1 MIASSSY
8 SLVYTNHQRI
18 LNLASLLSTSPSP
31 SSSSVVA
38 SKYVFLIWKACP
50 IDNQSDTYKQVKQ
63 AIHSL
68 TSQYLIR
75 SIQHTSKQDHSLWF
89 AAANEAINVLYQ
101 LSPRFDKVAESVL
114 KKAGSALFLKQMT
127 GNRNESVFEEVNENQ
142 NTVVSSSDNPQSE
155 ADHDETIN
163 RVSEVSLSRFLF
175 LLGQIALKLLQYC
188 EQLTSRAKKSRM
200 RHEEQEQQLRKQTR
214 RKRVNRSTF
223 GGTDR
228 DDDDAN
234 MGVVTQAA
242 DIEEDI
248 IEEISTH
255 GIVVE

>member
-1 MIASSSY
+1 M
-8 SLVYTNHQRI
+8 
-18 LNLASLLSTSPSP
+18 
-31 SSSSVVA
+31 VA

-50 IDNQSDTYKQVKQ
+50 VDNQSDTYKQVKQ
-63 AIHSL
+63 AIHTL

-75 SIQHTSKQDHSLWF
+75 SIQDPSKQDHSLWF

-114 KKAGSALFLKQMT
+114 RKAGSALFLKQT
-127 GNRNESVFEEVNENQ
+127 AGKQNESVFEEVSENP
-142 NTVVSSSDNPQSE
+142 NAAVLSSGNLQSQSNDNDNDNDNDKRE
-155 ADHDETIN
+155 KVN

-188 EQLTSRAKKSRM
+188 EQLTSRTKKSRM
-200 RHEEQEQQLRKQTR
+200 RHEDQEQQLRKQAR
-214 RKRVNRSTF
+214 RRRVSRSTF
-223 GGTDR
+223 GGTDG
-228 DDDDAN
+228 DGDDAN

-248 IEEISTH
+248 LEDISMH

>member
-1 MIASSSY
+1 M
-8 SLVYTNHQRI
+8 
-18 LNLASLLSTSPSP
+18 
-31 SSSSVVA
+31 VA

-50 IDNQSDTYKQVKQ
+50 VDNQSDTYKQVKQ
-63 AIHSL
+63 AIHTL

-75 SIQHTSKQDHSLWF
+75 SIQDPSKQDHSLWF

-101 LSPRFDKVAESVL
+101 LSPRFDKVAEGVL
-114 KKAGSALFLKQMT
+114 RKARSALFLKQT
-127 GNRNESVFEEVNENQ
+127 AGKQNESVFEEVSENQ
-142 NTVVSSSDNPQSE
+142 NADVLFSDNSQSQSQSQSDDNDNDNDKRE
-155 ADHDETIN
+155 KVN

-188 EQLTSRAKKSRM
+188 EQLTSRTKKSRM
-200 RHEEQEQQLRKQTR
+200 RHEDQEQQLRKQAR
-214 RKRVNRSTF
+214 RRRVSRSTF
-223 GGTDR
+223 GGTDG
-228 DDDDAN
+228 DGDDAN

-248 IEEISTH
+248 LEDISTH